1 MAPKFSYTD
10 PFTAP
15 TIEVFISTK
24 PNVEELKSERNNTT
38 QLRVTIMKFYF
49 YRFLLLGA
57 RAATSSTEKICFV

>member
-1 MAPKFSYTD
+1 MAPKLSYTD

-38 QLRVTIMKFYF
+38 QLRVTIMKFFFIDF
-49 YRFLLLGA
+49 YYWA
-57 RAATSSTEKICFV
+57 PEPQQAAQKKFVL